1 MCCDSSGGFLSSEL
15 THPECLAIEVPTTDP
30 FYTRINVP
38 RTCMNFVRSLVGV
51 RIDCSL
57 GFADQVALDLSGV
70 FLLIS
75 FYLGL
80 FAKS

>member
-1 MCCDSSGGFLSSEL
+1 MCCDSSGGFLSPAL

-38 RTCMNFVRSLVGV
+38 RTCMNFIRSLSGV

-57 GFADQVALDLSGV
+57 GFADQVFSTFNLSGV
-70 FLLIS
+70 LKLKFS
-75 FYLGL
+75 YFGL
-80 FAKS
+80 C